1 MSDTERPMLTFSEAA
16 IAAGVDR
23 RTIRR
28 WKDAGKLPDAVMVD
42 GVWRVPVEDLLAAG
56 AQLHAPTP
64 PDEPDPTPPPD
75 ELERL
80 RTEVA
85 EYRRRA
91 EVAEAVAAER
101 GAALDDARLALRA
114 LTAAEATDEER
125 RARFTWQPGDVTVT
139 PPPEKPKRWWR
150 R

>member
-16 IAAGVDR
+16 HAASVDR

-28 WKDAGKLPDAVMVD
+28 WKDGGKLPNAVMVE

-80 RTEVA
+80 RAEVA

-91 EVAEAVAAER
+91 EVAEAVAEER

-114 LTAAEATDEER
+114 LTAGEEAR
-125 RARFTWQPGDVTVT
+125 RDRFTWQPDDVTVT

>member
-1 MSDTERPMLTFSEAA
+1 MLTFSEAA
-16 IAAGVDR
+16 IACGCDR

-28 WKDAGKLPDAVMVD
+28 WKDSGKLPNAVLVD
-42 GVWRVPVEDLLAAG
+42 GVWRVPVDDLLAAG
-56 AQLHAPTP
+56 ATLHAPSP
-64 PDEPDPTPPPD
+64 PDPIPVAPD

-101 GAALDDARLALRA
+101 AAALDDARLALRA
-114 LTAAEATDEER
+114 LTAGDDEER

-139 PPPEKPKRWWR
+139 PPAPEQPRRRWWSR